1 MLIEGLAMCCNLRTC
16 RCDQQFKDMGQRPF
30 LISQLPEKILVG
42 IHGSERIKSI
52 PQIATWPLNKRNLK
66 HQGESSA
73 AGRWHGIA
81 RLRSCFHLTLVPRAY
96 CMYNPTL
103 NTTSLWSL
111 NMALFS

>member
-52 PQIATWPLNKRNLK
+52 PQIAT
-66 HQGESSA
+66 
-73 AGRWHGIA
+73 
-81 RLRSCFHLTLVPRAY
+81 
-96 CMYNPTL
+96 
-103 NTTSLWSL
+103 
-111 NMALFS
+111 